1 LNNRNRLSFD
11 DPSLLFQLDELV
23 RTKPPGNILVGN
35 PTDEHLEWV
44 GRARALITS
53 WDSHRG
59 IGFNSDC
66 DKALAQDIR
75 DPMAA
80 VHAFTR
86 MMSTI
91 QEVRSE
97 LRMMLGGSV
106 SASFAAG
113 QPFDIFDELRKVIE
127 TAQRDVLCVD
137 RYMGADFVS
146 RYLPHIPLGV
156 RVRLLTRDIVP
167 QLVSAL
173 GAYKQQHKI
182 DVEARTSQGIH
193 GRFLSIDGAR
203 SFLVDASFKDAAKSA
218 PAALIEMTDTAATS
232 LAQYEQL
239 WQNGTK
245 VF

>member
-1 LNNRNRLSFD
+1 
-11 DPSLLFQLDELV
+11 V
-23 RTKPPGNILVGN
+23 RTKSPGNSLVGN

-53 WDSHRG
+53 WDSLRG
-59 IGFNSDC
+59 VAFSSDC
-66 DKALAQDIR
+66 DKALVQDFHN
-75 DPMAA
+75 PMAS

-86 MMSTI
+86 MMTTI
-91 QEVRSE
+91 QEARSE
-97 LRMMLGGSV
+97 LRMILGGSV
-106 SASFAAG
+106 SAAFAAG

-127 TAQRDVLCVD
+127 TAQRDILCVD

-146 RYLPHIPLGV
+146 RYLPHIPQGV
-156 RVRLLTRDIVP
+156 RARLLTRDTIP
-167 QLVSAL
+167 QLVAAL
-173 GAYKQQHKI
+173 GAYKQQHPI

-193 GRFLSIDGAR
+193 GRFLCIDGTR

-218 PAALIEMTDTAATS
+218 PAALIELTDTAATS